1 MSKVILSGDAL
12 LTVSPSNLIHYSRND
27 KHYQEMLKER
37 RRIQVKYNVQKLRL
51 KRQKIKLQNEI
62 FKLTSEIN
70 YYTQRMDSLQ

>member
-12 LTVSPSNLIHYSRND
+12 LTVSPSNLIHYAESD
-27 KHYQEMLKER
+27 EQYHEMLVVR
-37 RRIQVKYNVQKLRL
+37 RRLQVKYNVQKLRL

-70 YYTQRMDSLQ
+70 FYTQGMDSMQ